1 MKYSSIMA
9 VTGLP
14 GLFELITSRNDG
26 AILRSL
32 EENKTQFVS
41 NRIHKFSSLESI
53 EIYTVN
59 DNVNLV
65 DIFHAMEKSPET
77 LPDLK
82 DNNSVKKYFEKT
94 FSEMDFEKVYASDMK
109 KIVKWYEILKKQ
121 NVEIVLSETPEETSE
136 IN

>member
-1 MKYSSIMA
+1 MA

-41 NRIHKFSSLESI
+41 NRIHKFSTLESI

-59 DNVNLV
+59 DNVNLA
-65 DIFHAMEKSPET
+65 DIFHAMEKSAEA
-77 LPDLK
+77 LPNLK
-82 DNNSVKKYFEKT
+82 ENTAIKNYFEKA
-94 FSEMDFEKVYASDMK
+94 FPDMDFEKVYASDMK
-109 KIVKWYEILKKQ
+109 KIVKWFEILKKQ
-121 NVEIVLSETPEETSE
+121 NVEIVLTETAEETTTPDLK
-136 IN
+136 